1 MAWKREEE
9 SSPEFPARGSREPS
23 PSSDRPPARLGPSVT
38 IRGDLTGEEDL
49 LIEGQLEGEVVVR
62 QHSVTVGPSGRLK
75 ADVYGKR
82 VVVEGEV
89 AGSLYGVDEVVIR
102 QAGTVQGSAV
112 SPRVTIESGAN
123 FRGQIDMQSESVKK
137 AFARWEAGPSEKQ
150 RRSEGGRGSSV
161 SATPPRPPS
170 SPAKSAAG
178 SVKPKSPA
186 RSSSATAPP
195 KAAAAD
201 G

>member
-1 MAWKREEE
+1 MAWKRTEEE
-9 SSPEFPARGSREPS
+9 SSPEFPARGAREPS
-23 PSSDRPPARLGPSVT
+23 PPSDRPPARLGPSVT

-62 QHSVTVGPSGRLK
+62 QHSVTVGRSGRLT

-89 AGSLYGVDEVVIR
+89 AGNLYGVDEVVIR
-102 QAGTVQGSAV
+102 QAGSVQGSAV

-123 FRGQIDMQSESVKK
+123 FRGQIDMQSDSVKQ
-137 AFARWEAGPSEKQ
+137 AFARWEAGPSETP
-150 RRSEGGRGSSV
+150 RRPEGGRGSSV
-161 SATPPRPPS
+161 TAKPPPPS
-170 SPAKSAAG
+170 TPSAK
-178 SVKPKSPA
+178 KSP
-186 RSSSATAPP
+186 SPTP
-195 KAAAAD
+195 KAATAE

>member
-1 MAWKREEE
+1 MAWKRNEEE
-9 SSPEFPARGSREPS
+9 SSPEFPARGAREPS

-38 IRGDLTGEEDL
+38 IKGDLTGEEDL

-62 QHSVTVGPSGRLK
+62 QHSVTVGRSGRLT

-89 AGSLYGVDEVVIR
+89 AGNLYGLEEVVVR
-102 QAGTVQGSAV
+102 QAGSVQGSAV
-112 SPRVTIESGAN
+112 SPRVTIESGAS

-137 AFARWEAGPSEKQ
+137 AFAHWEAGPSESP
-150 RRSEGGRGSSV
+150 RRPEGRRGSPV
-161 SATPPRPPS
+161 TATRQPPPS
-170 SPAKSAAG
+170 SPAKPSPG
-178 SVKPKSPA
+178 SP
-186 RSSSATAPP
+186 PP

>member
-1 MAWKREEE
+1 MTAWKRNDEVPA
-9 SSPEFPARGSREPS
+9 PEFPARGAREPS

-62 QHSVTVGPSGRLK
+62 QHSVTVGRSGRLT

-89 AGSLYGVDEVVIR
+89 AGSLYGVEEVVIK
-102 QAGTVQGSAV
+102 QAGSVQGSAV

-123 FRGQIDMQSESVKK
+123 FRGQIDMQSDSVKQ
-137 AFARWEAGPSEKQ
+137 AFARWEAGPSEDK
-150 RRSEGGRGSSV
+150 RRPEGRRGSSTT
-161 SATPPRPPS
+161 AAAPPPPR
-170 SPAKSAAG
+170 SPAKG
-178 SVKPKSPA
+178 SPA
-186 RSSSATAPP
+186 SPP
-195 KAAAAD
+195 PEAVVAE

>member
-1 MAWKREEE
+1 MAWKRNEEE
-9 SSPEFPARGSREPS
+9 SSPEFPARGAREPS

-62 QHSVTVGPSGRLK
+62 QHSVTVGRSGRLT

-89 AGSLYGVDEVVIR
+89 AGNLYGVDEVVVR
-102 QAGTVQGSAV
+102 QAGSVQGSAV

-123 FRGQIDMQSESVKK
+123 FRGQIDMQSESVKQ
-137 AFARWEAGPSEKQ
+137 AFARWEAGPSKNE
-150 RRSEGGRGSSV
+150 RRSEGRRG
-161 SATPPRPPS
+161 
-170 SPAKSAAG
+170 SPAKASTPPPPVPPAKG
-178 SVKPKSPA
+178 SSEPPA
-186 RSSSATAPP
+186 QE
-195 KAAAAD
+195 AAAS

>member
-1 MAWKREEE
+1 MAWKKSEEE
-9 SSPEFPARGSREPS
+9 ASPEFPARGAREPS

-62 QHSVTVGPSGRLK
+62 QHSVTVGRSGRLK

-89 AGSLYGVDEVVIR
+89 AGSLYGVDEVVVR
-102 QAGTVQGSAV
+102 KSGQVQGSAV

-123 FRGQIDMQSESVKK
+123 FRGQIDMQPESVKQ
-137 AFARWEAGPSEKQ
+137 AFARWEAGPSKTE
-150 RRSEGGRGSSV
+150 RRPETGHGSSV
-161 SATPPRPPS
+161 TAKRPSPPPS
-170 SPAKSAAG
+170 PPAKSEKPTKDSSG
-178 SVKPKSPA
+178 SP
-186 RSSSATAPP
+186 PP
-195 KAAAAD
+195 KAAAAE

>member
-1 MAWKREEE
+1 MAWKRNEAEP
-9 SSPEFPARGSREPS
+9 SPEFPARGAREPS
-23 PSSDRPPARLGPSVT
+23 PPSDRPPARLGPSVT

-62 QHSVTVGPSGRLK
+62 QHSVTVGRSGRLT

-89 AGSLYGVDEVVIR
+89 AGNLYGVDEVVIR

-112 SPRVTIESGAN
+112 SPRVTIESGAT
-123 FRGQIDMQSESVKK
+123 FRGQIDMQSESVEK
-137 AFARWEAGPSEKQ
+137 AFARWEAGPSEKP
-150 RRSEGGRGSSV
+150 RRPEGRRGSSV
-161 SATPPRPPS
+161 PAKASPPS
-170 SPAKSAAG
+170 SPPAKPPAE
-178 SVKPKSPA
+178 SPPV
-186 RSSSATAPP
+186 PP
-195 KAAAAD
+195 KPEAAAAK

>member
-9 SSPEFPARGSREPS
+9 SSPEFPARGAREPS

-62 QHSVTVGPSGRLK
+62 QHSVTVGRSGRLT

-89 AGSLYGVDEVVIR
+89 TGSLYGVDEVVIR
-102 QAGTVQGSAV
+102 QAGSVQGSAV

-123 FRGQIDMQSESVKK
+123 FRGQIDMQTESVQQ

-150 RRSEGGRGSSV
+150 RRPEGQRGSSV
-161 SATPPRPPS
+161 SAKPPQPSTSSAKS
-170 SPAKSAAG
+170 SPAK
-178 SVKPKSPA
+178 PSPA
-186 RSSSATAPP
+186 KSSPGSPPP
-195 KAAAAD
+195 KAATAE

>member
-1 MAWKREEE
+1 MAWKRSEEE
-9 SSPEFPARGSREPS
+9 PSPEFPARGAREPS

-38 IRGDLTGEEDL
+38 ISGDLTGEEDL

-62 QHSVTVGPSGRLK
+62 QHSVTVGRSGRLT

-89 AGSLYGVDEVVIR
+89 TGSLYGVDEVVIR

-123 FRGQIDMQSESVKK
+123 FRGQIDMQSDSVKQ
-137 AFARWEAGPSEKQ
+137 AFTRWEAGPSEKQ
-150 RRSEGGRGSSV
+150 RRQEGRRGSSV
-161 SATPPRPPS
+161 SATPPPPS
-170 SPAKSAAG
+170 SPPAKTPPESPTPEAVAAKG
-178 SVKPKSPA
+178 
-186 RSSSATAPP
+186 
-195 KAAAAD
+195 
-201 G
+201 

>member
-9 SSPEFPARGSREPS
+9 SSPEFPARGAREPS

-38 IRGDLTGEEDL
+38 VRGDLTGEEDL

-62 QHSVTVGPSGRLK
+62 QHSVTVGPSGRLT

-89 AGSLYGVDEVVIR
+89 TGSLYGVEEVVVR
-102 QAGTVQGSAV
+102 KAGSVQGSAV
-112 SPRVTIESGAN
+112 SPRVTIESGAS
-123 FRGQIDMQSESVKK
+123 FRGQIDMQSVSVKK
-137 AFARWEAGPSEKQ
+137 AFARWEAGPSEKERQ
-150 RRSEGGRGSSV
+150 SEGRPGASV
-161 SATPPRPPS
+161 SATPPLPPA
-170 SPAKSAAG
+170 SPAKS
-178 SVKPKSPA
+178 SP
-186 RSSSATAPP
+186 STPPP
-195 KAAAAD
+195 KAAAAK